1 MQILEY
7 KLDASPE
14 GMRCPS
20 WVEDGGYFTDPDNHT
35 MVGKCRDNQEWKI
48 PDSVVKLTLAQLKDR
63 LVDIHSRYP
72 FKDAADPVSDPV
84 TLTVNQ
90 VKQLATSWAG

>member
-72 FKDAADPVSDPV
+72 FKDFSDPEASV
-84 TLTVNQ
+84 TLTAEQ
-90 VKQLATSWAG
+90 VKQLATNWLES